1 MGEGKMES
9 YIRVGRSLSLAAGL
23 ILSSNASIA
32 HADSATELDLPR
44 GIGALQLEMSTGQFE
59 RITGLHPAPC
69 PSCGKDETGI
79 TLTAEQLAQ
88 FFEVKGNVASA
99 SLTFYNGD
107 LYDITLQPRDKDVKK
122 VRDSYTKEF
131 KNSGHA
137 HYDHDGAST
146 VQWEDQ
152 YSLITVNFDSRSSE
166 VLAIEYRDVNLS
178 NEKDW
183 RASLADSQT
192 AAQ

>member
-9 YIRVGRSLSLAAGL
+9 YIGVARSLSLAAGL

-32 HADSATELDLPR
+32 QADSATELDLPR

-88 FFEVKGNVASA
+88 FFEVKGNIASA

-107 LYDITLQPRDKDVKK
+107 LYDITLQPRDN
-122 VRDSYTKEF
+122 R
-131 KNSGHA
+131 
-137 HYDHDGAST
+137 
-146 VQWEDQ
+146 
-152 YSLITVNFDSRSSE
+152 
-166 VLAIEYRDVNLS
+166 VNLS
-178 NEKDW
+178 
-183 RASLADSQT
+183 SL
-192 AAQ
+192 